1 MPEFNILAAVA
12 AGIAGWLV
20 GAVWY
25 SPVLFAKVWQRE
37 TGLSDEQLGKAHM
50 PLIFGTSL
58 VLSVI
63 AALVFA
69 MFLGPDP
76 ALALGLGAGIAA
88 GLGWVATSFGINYL
102 FSRRS
107 LTLFVIDGGYH
118 TLQFT
123 VFGLV
128 LGLWH

>member
-37 TGLSDEQLGKAHM
+37 TGLSDEQLAKAHM

-69 MFLGPDP
+69 MFLGPKP

-107 LTLFVIDGGYH
+107 FTLFLIDGGYH
-118 TLQFT
+118 ALQFT
-123 VFGLV
+123 VIGLV